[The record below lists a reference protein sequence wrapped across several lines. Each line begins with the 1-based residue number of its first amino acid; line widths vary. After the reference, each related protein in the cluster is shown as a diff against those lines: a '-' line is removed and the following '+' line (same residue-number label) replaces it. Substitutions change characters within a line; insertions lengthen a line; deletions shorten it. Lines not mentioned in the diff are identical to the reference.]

1 MQIAEFMAVFASL
14 PDKPRVHCMT
24 VIMAWVKEAISAGA
38 IARAELLSGM
48 CVPLVQDDYKRG

>member
-1 MQIAEFMAVFASL
+1 MAVLASL